1 MWQHSH
7 EEDVYTNLPPPEQS
21 GWVLDRMGVTPL
33 TGAAHS
39 YRREYR
45 IPSISWSKDVHVKR
59 AVVPSSVDVVR
70 RETTVDLVVDA
81 KVAPTYQWAHQW
93 GAILWTRKIV

>member
-1 MWQHSH
+1 MKKMFTPIFS
-7 EEDVYTNLPPPEQS
+7 LQS
-21 GWVLDRMGVTPL
+21 KVGGFLMRIGVTPL
-33 TGAAHS
+33 TGTAHS

-45 IPSISWSKDVHVKR
+45 ILSISWLKDVHVRR

-81 KVAPTYQWAHQW
+81 KVAPTYQWTYQW
-93 GAILWTRKIV
+93 RVILWTKIV